1 MTPLAGFVA
10 AIIAG
15 WYVRNAR
22 QAAAAIIVPFL
33 VVLGVQTWSIA
44 AGLGHSPPST
54 VTSYPGAFGYWLVQ
68 LIIVAFPLAIALELG
83 ALRARGVVA
92 VQSRRRRA
100 VVVSGA
106 LTLVAGILS
115 VVYAVQTSPVAH
127 HSANGSPPAWGIA
140 GIGLGIVVAVVL
152 GVLLLWRHRV
162 TRRQA
167 PGRVQGS
174 AVQAAG
180 RR

>member
-1 MTPLAGFVA
+1 MTPLAGFIA

-22 QAAAAIIVPFL
+22 QAAAAIIAPFL
-33 VVLGVQTWSIA
+33 VVLGVQTWSIG

-54 VTSYPGAFGYWLVQ
+54 VTSYPGAFSYWLVQ
-68 LIIVAFPLAIALELG
+68 VIIVAFPLAIALELG
-83 ALRARGVVA
+83 ALRARGAVA
-92 VQSRRRRA
+92 GQSRRRA

-106 LTLVAGILS
+106 LTLVAGLLS

-127 HSANGSPPAWGIA
+127 HSASGSPPAWGVA

-152 GVLLLWRHRV
+152 GLMVALRRRAS
-162 TRRQA
+162 RRQA
-167 PGRVQGS
+167 PDSTAAS

-180 RR
+180 HR